1 MDGMG
6 AVGGGDGQEM
16 QAVELRMLK
25 ESQDL
30 MKQQSAAL
38 LEALPEAAPM
48 SPNPPGV
55 GGRVNI
61 RA

>member
-1 MDGMG
+1 MDGMSS
-6 AVGGGDGQEM
+6 VSGDGGKEM

-38 LEALPEAAPM
+38 LEALPEVAPM

-61 RA
+61 RG